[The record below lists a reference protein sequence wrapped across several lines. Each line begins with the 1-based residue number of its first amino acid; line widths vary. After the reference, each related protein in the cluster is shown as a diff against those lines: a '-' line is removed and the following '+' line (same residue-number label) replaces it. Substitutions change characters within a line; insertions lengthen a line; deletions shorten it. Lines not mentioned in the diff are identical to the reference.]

1 MMHINCLAQFL
12 VYSKYSI
19 NANYNYDNY
28 FITAMA
34 LKTYFLVL
42 SKAPG

>member
-1 MMHINCLAQFL
+1 MHINSSAQFL
-12 VYSKYSI
+12 VYSKYLI
-19 NANYNYDNY
+19 HANYNYDNH
-28 FITAMA
+28 FIMATA